1 MFVKGDLCRLLS
13 RRRRDHLTLVITMTI
28 EEDLLREALR
38 PRRRCRLE
46 HMNRGELLLQI
57 LVLMTCDLLTK
68 QGLHQCTVDL
78 SMIEPRRQC
87 LVVAIIPLLR
97 RLPTLLVAMID
108 RQDPTV
114 QVLLTATDGLELLQL
129 LSMLDET
136 TVLPL
141 LLMILT
147 VVEVPRLLL
156 DLQLDAMMPTAD
168 VDLCLPLLELQVGT
182 MKADLH
188 LPDLLLGMEAM
199 GVDLTEDLK
208 RIIHLLGIT
217 MRLRLEV
224 GRCIGADLL

>member
-1 MFVKGDLCRLLS
+1 MFVKGALCRLLS
-13 RRRRDHLTLVITMTI
+13 RRRVHLTLVITMTI

-156 DLQLDAMMPTAD
+156 DLQLDAMMPTAAD

-188 LPDLLLGMEAM
+188 LPDLLLGMAVM

>member
-13 RRRRDHLTLVITMTI
+13 RRRRVHLTLVITMTI

-78 SMIEPRRQC
+78 SMIEPHRQC

-188 LPDLLLGMEAM
+188 LPDLLLGMGAM

-217 MRLRLEV
+217 MRLPLEV